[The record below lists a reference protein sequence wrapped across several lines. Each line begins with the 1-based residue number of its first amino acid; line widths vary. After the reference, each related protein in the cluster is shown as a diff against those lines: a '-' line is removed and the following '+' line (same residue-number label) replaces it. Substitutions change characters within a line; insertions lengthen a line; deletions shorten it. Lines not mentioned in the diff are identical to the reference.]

1 MVVFSFL
8 ICAQKVCVCVCV
20 CVWGGGGG
28 VGTGPTPT
36 ALHKGSVVVEKIK
49 EAELRSRPAQF
60 IYDRN
65 YTRIGLQPRGH
76 TASRHPVKKLRR
88 LLRRRRKVRVFVLK
102 VSGKDPFLFFL
113 RIHNYF
119 HNHDAEVETL
129 P

>member
-8 ICAQKVCVCVCV
+8 ICAQKV
-20 CVWGGGGG
+20 GGGGG
-28 VGTGPTPT
+28 HGPLGPPTST

-49 EAELRSRPAQF
+49 EVELRSRPAQF

-65 YTRIGLQPRGH
+65 HTRIGLQPRGH
-76 TASRHPVKKLRR
+76 TASRHPVKKLKR
-88 LLRRRRKVRVFVLK
+88 LLRRRRKVRVFVWK

-119 HNHDAEVETL
+119 HNHDGEVETL

>member
-20 CVWGGGGG
+20 GGGGG
-28 VGTGPTPT
+28 GGEAVGTGPTPT
-36 ALHKGSVVVEKIK
+36 ALHKGSLVVEKIK
-49 EAELRSRPAQF
+49 EVELRSRPAQF

-88 LLRRRRKVRVFVLK
+88 LLRRRRKVRVFVL
-102 VSGKDPFLFFL
+102 
-113 RIHNYF
+113 
-119 HNHDAEVETL
+119 
-129 P
+129 